1 MKIINEK
8 TLASKTWTFPRGEV
22 RSKSIIDTPD
32 VTVSVSVIAPNSKLP
47 DEPHTHERHEM
58 LYVSEG
64 SVQVFVDQETKTASA
79 GDFILPG
86 LGKPL
91 CYSHFLKFFHFC
103 GHISHIGGATE
114 NNCISPIQVI
124 KPFNGFICG

>member
-8 TLASKTWTFPRGEV
+8 TLASKTWTFSRGEA

-32 VTVSVSVIAPNSKLP
+32 IAVSVSVIAPNSKLP

-79 GDFILPG
+79 GDFILFEP
-86 LGKPL
+86 
-91 CYSHFLKFFHFC
+91 YE
-103 GHISHIGGATE
+103 GHRLSTGEDETVLFE
-114 NNCISPIQVI
+114 VFW
-124 KPFNGFICG
+124 K